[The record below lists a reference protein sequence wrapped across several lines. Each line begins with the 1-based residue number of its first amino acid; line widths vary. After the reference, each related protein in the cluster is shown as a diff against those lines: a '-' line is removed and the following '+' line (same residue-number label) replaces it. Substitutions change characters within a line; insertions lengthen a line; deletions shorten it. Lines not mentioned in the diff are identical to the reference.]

1 MKGLLRRMLCCVTL
15 AALLTAGVPVSA
27 ADYYSDVP
35 ENFWAGEDIQRCV
48 QEGWFFLE
56 SDGSFGVGKELSR
69 SEFVV
74 ILCRFFDWKPASA
87 PRMVYEDVAT
97 NEWYAG
103 AVETAYR
110 QGLITAQSSVFRPE
124 DPVTRS
130 EAAAMLIR
138 ALGYGSIAGLVQDL
152 PLPFEDVGTN
162 AGYITMAYGLGLM
175 DGSSVNTFSP
185 NDGVTR
191 EQMASILMR
200 LYGKLNDTRVSKTG
214 VASSAKGLGD
224 LTGFEAVG
232 IPACHLVYNG
242 LPQISS
248 DMTPDEVE
256 AIQNAVRDAGA
267 KPLLYVTGGPYQLR
281 EANGGDMAAVL
292 LEAVSAGNYEGLF
305 LDISGLT
312 TTTQRNELN
321 AVAEALREGL
331 GRKLLYLVVEAPAWQ
346 GAISG
351 YDYAVLGQYADR
363 IVLRVDYPAGEAGGI
378 PTAPL
383 EPIEEIYY
391 ALNRLRGLVDAEQM
405 TILLT
410 STGSL
415 WNNGERHG
423 AVSGAEI
430 TKFLEDAGALA
441 HYSSRYACAY
451 LEQAQNENS
460 TIVWFLNG
468 QSIEERVRLAKLF
481 GAGCLCLTE
490 LTDVL
495 PEVLEGMRN

>member
-1 MKGLLRRMLCCVTL
+1 
-15 AALLTAGVPVSA
+15 
-27 ADYYSDVP
+27 
-35 ENFWAGEDIQRCV
+35 
-48 QEGWFFLE
+48 
-56 SDGSFGVGKELSR
+56 
-69 SEFVV
+69 
-74 ILCRFFDWKPASA
+74 
-87 PRMVYEDVAT
+87 
-97 NEWYAG
+97 
-103 AVETAYR
+103 
-110 QGLITAQSSVFRPE
+110 
-124 DPVTRS
+124 
-130 EAAAMLIR
+130 
-138 ALGYGSIAGLVQDL
+138 
-152 PLPFEDVGTN
+152 
-162 AGYITMAYGLGLM
+162 
-175 DGSSVNTFSP
+175 
-185 NDGVTR
+185 
-191 EQMASILMR
+191 
-200 LYGKLNDTRVSKTG
+200 
-214 VASSAKGLGD
+214 
-224 LTGFEAVG
+224 
-232 IPACHLVYNG
+232 
-242 LPQISS
+242 
-248 DMTPDEVE
+248 
-256 AIQNAVRDAGA
+256 
-267 KPLLYVTGGPYQLR
+267 
-281 EANGGDMAAVL
+281 MAAVL
-292 LEAVSAGNYEGLF
+292 LEEVSAGNYEGLF
-305 LDISGLT
+305 LYISGMT

-321 AVAEALREGL
+321 AFSEALLEGL